1 MREITHME
9 MDAIAGGVEWA
20 TVAAGVGIVAAAVAI
35 VGTAGLATVPLAVF
49 GAATAGELV
58 VAGATVTAA
67 AAGGVA
73 IGDGL
78 TS

>member
-1 MREITHME
+1 MTPIETH
-9 MDAIAGGVEWA
+9 AIAGGVQWA

-35 VGTAGLATVPLAVF
+35 VGTAGLATIPLAVF
-49 GAATAGELV
+49 GAATAGEIV
-58 VAGATVTAA
+58 VAGASVTAA